1 MNSSTSS
8 SEAIAATEATETSW
22 RRFSVFLVG
31 LTVAAVLGV
40 IAAAYVID
48 PYDTGRSLLFGRE
61 GVRPQG
67 PRTAN
72 ASRGRDP
79 SFDAAI
85 FGNSQIQLL
94 SPDRLN
100 KRTGFNFLQLA
111 VPATGPKEHFVL
123 IDWFLK
129 HRKGPVKALVVDSDE
144 TWCTSDPEMPNFR
157 PFPFWLYAA
166 NPLEYAKGLMRY
178 DILEEL
184 PRRFGYVFG
193 KNPARARPDGYW
205 DYEPD
210 YLNLG
215 YDTRP
220 EVRARLEK
228 PYFASEPTFERDPK
242 EGQRKFPVAD
252 KLKALAESLPAET
265 ALIVVHPARY
275 KSYLPPERTE
285 DGYLDKACKAAMKA
299 ALAGHP
305 RSAVV
310 DWRIDRP
317 ENHNPDYFFDLS
329 HYRQPIAM
337 AIENDIVKALE
348 SLR

>member
-8 SEAIAATEATETSW
+8 SEAPAEASGAAAW
-22 RRFSVFLVG
+22 RRFSLFLVG
-31 LTVAAVLGV
+31 VTLAGVLG
-40 IAAAYVID
+40 ILAAAYIID
-48 PYDTGRSLLFGRE
+48 PYDTGRSGLFERP

-79 SFDAAI
+79 AFDAAI

-94 SPDRLN
+94 SPERLN

-111 VPATGPKEHFVL
+111 VPATGPKEHFTLVE
-123 IDWFLK
+123 WFLR
-129 HRKGPVKALVVDSDE
+129 HRKGPVKALVLDADE
-144 TWCTSDPEMPNFR
+144 TWCTSDPAMPNFR
-157 PFPFWLYAA
+157 PFPFWLYSDS
-166 NPLEYAKGLMRY
+166 PLEYAKGLMRY

-184 PRRFGYVFG
+184 PRRLGYVFG
-193 KNPARARPDGYW
+193 KNPERARPDGYW
-205 DYEPD
+205 DYEPN

-228 PYFASEPTFERDPK
+228 PYYASEPTFERDPK
-242 EGQRKFPVAD
+242 EGQRRFPVAD
-252 KLKALAESLPAET
+252 RLKALADSLPPET
-265 ALIVVHPARY
+265 ALILVHPARY
-275 KSYLPPERTE
+275 KSYLPPPGTE
-285 DGYLDKACKAAMKA
+285 EDYQDRACKAAMKA
-299 ALAGHP
+299 AVAGHP

-317 ENHNPDYFFDLS
+317 ENRNPGYFFDLS

-337 AIENDIVKALE
+337 AIENDIAKALE
-348 SLR
+348 RLR

>member
-1 MNSSTSS
+1 MLVVTTVVAVV
-8 SEAIAATEATETSW
+8 AI
-22 RRFSVFLVG
+22 
-31 LTVAAVLGV
+31 
-40 IAAAYVID
+40 IAAAYAID
-48 PYDTGRSLLFGRE
+48 PYDTGRSPLFVRE

-79 SFDAAI
+79 SFNGAI

-94 SPDRLN
+94 SPERL
-100 KRTGFNFLQLA
+100 KSRTGIDFLQLA
-111 VPATGPKEHFVL
+111 VPATGPKEHFTL

-129 HRKGPVKALVVDSDE
+129 HRRGPVKALVVDADE
-144 TWCTSDPEMPNFR
+144 TWCTSDPAMPNAK
-157 PFPFWLYAA
+157 PFPFWLYAG

-184 PRRFGYVFG
+184 PRRLGYVFG
-193 KNPARARPDGYW
+193 KKAERAREDGYW
-205 DYEPD
+205 DYEPN

-220 EVRARLEK
+220 EIRARLEK
-228 PYFASEPTFERDPK
+228 PYYATEPKFERDPK

-252 KLKALAESLPAET
+252 RFRQLAASLPAET
-265 ALIVVHPARY
+265 ALIVVHPPRY
-275 KSYLPPERTE
+275 KNYLPPAGTE
-285 DGYLDKACKAAMKA
+285 EGYLDQACKTAVKA
-299 ALAGHP
+299 AVKDHAK
-305 RSAVV
+305 SAIV

-329 HYRQPIAM
+329 HYRQPLAM
-337 AIENDIVKALE
+337 AVEADIVKALE
-348 SLR
+348 RLR

>member
-8 SEAIAATEATETSW
+8 SEVSSETAW
-22 RRFSVFLVG
+22 RRFAIFLLAVTAVAVVG
-31 LTVAAVLGV
+31 I

-48 PYDTGRSLLFGRE
+48 PYDTGRSRLFARD

-79 SFDAAI
+79 SYDSAI

-94 SPDRLN
+94 SPERLN
-100 KRTGFNFLQLA
+100 QRTGFNFLQLA

-129 HRKGPVKALVVDSDE
+129 HRTGPVKALVVDSDE
-144 TWCTSDPEMPNFR
+144 TWCTSDPAMPNFR

-184 PRRFGYVFG
+184 PRRLGYVFG
-193 KNPARARPDGYW
+193 KKPERARPDGYW
-205 DYEPD
+205 DYEPN

-220 EVRARLEK
+220 EIRARLEK
-228 PYFASEPTFERDPK
+228 PYYASEPTFERDPK
-242 EGQRKFPVAD
+242 EGQRTFPVAD
-252 KLKALAESLPAET
+252 KLKELAGSLPPET

-275 KSYLPPERTE
+275 KNYLPPPGTE
-285 DGYLDKACKAAMKA
+285 EWYQDKACKMAMKA
-299 ALAGHP
+299 ALSGHS

-317 ENHNPDYFFDLS
+317 ENRNADYFFDLS

-337 AIENDIVKALE
+337 AIEADIAKALQG
-348 SLR
+348 LN